1 MWHSKPIKS
10 QMHNKHNCKYVLSLE
25 NYFYHC
31 FNFFGFIIGYG
42 NIQCIMKSLQQQKI
56 IFRPRIKA
64 NHYIFLKIVLYTTKD
79 TFNMDKTASPFP
91 LYLCGYNWSLVFTT
105 SAGWVKTEAKTP
117 ANAPQTNVSDDFN
130 SGVPS
135 SVGRGK
141 WKHQLS
147 LNKTTAL
154 KSLF

>member
-1 MWHSKPIKS
+1 
-10 QMHNKHNCKYVLSLE
+10 
-25 NYFYHC
+25 
-31 FNFFGFIIGYG
+31 
-42 NIQCIMKSLQQQKI
+42 
-56 IFRPRIKA
+56 
-64 NHYIFLKIVLYTTKD
+64 
-79 TFNMDKTASPFP
+79 MDKTASPFP
-91 LYLCGYNWSLVFTT
+91 LYLCGYSCSLVFTT

-141 WKHQLS
+141 WKDQLS